1 MVWFPV
7 LLIANLLWVIVLF
20 YTERKASAFMQDR
33 LGPTVVGRWG
43 MLQAFADLLKLLQK
57 ESIKVTGTD
66 RWLFVAAPLVLFMVS
81 FVGYVFIPLT
91 PDVTP
96 ADGIYNAVLILLG
109 LVAID
114 VFGVLLAGWSSN
126 SKYPV
131 YGAMRGLAQLIS
143 YEIPV
148 GISILAVLVLGQ
160 SMDLTELSYQQ
171 THLAKSW
178 YEQNGLT
185 WHGNYLFGIKS
196 LGVNIDQIGGFLT
209 WNIFRMP
216 LLLFGFVVFYIATLA
231 ECNRAPFDLPEGESE
246 LVGGF
251 HTEYSGFKWA
261 VFFLSEYT
269 LQLLFAAVGTVLFLG
284 GWGTPL
290 PNIGPI
296 ELANWT
302 QGTPGTWACNL
313 WGAFWFMLK
322 VLLWG
327 MSHVWVRWTFP
338 RLRLDQLMYLCWQV
352 LIPISLGL
360 LALTSLWRLF
370 MI

>member
-1 MVWFPV
+1 MMWFPV
-7 LLIANLLWVIVLF
+7 LLVANLLWVIVLF
-20 YTERKASAFMQDR
+20 YGERKGAAFMQDR
-33 LGPTVVGRWG
+33 MGPNVVGKWG

-57 ESIKVTGTD
+57 EAITITGSD
-66 RWLFVAAPLVLFMVS
+66 RLLFGIAPLLIFAVS

-91 PDVTP
+91 PDVVP
-96 ADGIYNAVLILLG
+96 ASGVYSAVFLLLG
-109 LVAID
+109 LVSLD
-114 VFGVLLAGWSSN
+114 VFGILMAGWGSN

-131 YGAMRGLAQLIS
+131 YGAMRGLAQIIS

-148 GISILAVLVLGQ
+148 GITVLCVVVLCQ
-160 SMDLTELSYQQ
+160 TLDLQAITYQQ
-171 THLAKSW
+171 THLANW
-178 YEQNGLT
+178 WAHTHQQV
-185 WHGNYLFGIKS
+185 WQGNYLFGIKA
-196 LGVNIDQIGGFLT
+196 LGISTDQIGGILT

-216 LLLFGFVVFYIATLA
+216 LLFVGFVIYYIATLA

-269 LQLLFAAVGTVLFLG
+269 MQLLFAALGAVLFLG

-290 PNIGPI
+290 PNIGP
-296 ELANWT
+296 LALADYT
-302 QGTPGTWACNL
+302 TGLPGTWTANA
-313 WGAFWFMLK
+313 WGVFWLMIK

-327 MSHVWVRWTFP
+327 LSHIWVRWTFP

-352 LIPISLGL
+352 LLPISMVL
-360 LALTSLWRLF
+360 LVLCAVWRMF
-370 MI
+370 MV